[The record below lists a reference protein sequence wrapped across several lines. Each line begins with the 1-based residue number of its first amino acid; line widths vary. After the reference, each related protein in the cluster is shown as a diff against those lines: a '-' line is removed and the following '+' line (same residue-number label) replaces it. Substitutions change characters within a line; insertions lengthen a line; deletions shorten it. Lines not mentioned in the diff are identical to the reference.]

1 MSARLAPRVDDP
13 ASRGFFE
20 LAAEGKL
27 GVLTCTDCGARVHL
41 PRPRCVGCGGNNLEW
56 SAVAGRGRAK
66 SWTVV
71 EHQVHPL
78 FPVPYTVVLIDV
90 HGEQNVRMI
99 GHLPGRVDV
108 DETTEFVVEFEDL
121 GPDREGNARVL
132 PKWTIAK
139 ERVGDNRRI

>member
-20 LAAEGKL
+20 LAAKGEL
-27 GVLTCTDCGARVHL
+27 GVLTCTECGTRIHL
-41 PRPRCVGCGGNNLEW
+41 PRPRCVGCGGRNLEW
-56 SAVAGRGRAK
+56 AAVEGRGRAK

-78 FPVPYTVVLIDV
+78 FPVPYTVVLIELD
-90 HGEQNVRMI
+90 GEQNVRMV

-108 DETTEFVVEFEDL
+108 DESTEFVVEFEDL
-121 GPDREGNARVL
+121 GLDRDGNATVL
-132 PKWTIAK
+132 PTWKIAT
-139 ERVGDNRRI
+139 ESA

>member
-13 ASRGFFE
+13 ATRGFFA

-27 GVLTCTDCGARVHL
+27 GVLTCTDCGTRIHL
-41 PRPRCVGCGGNNLEW
+41 PRPRCMGCGGAELGW
-56 SAVAGRGRAK
+56 STVPGRGSAR

-108 DETTEFVVEFEDL
+108 DENTELVVEFEDL
-121 GPDREGNARVL
+121 GPDHDGNARVL
-132 PKWTIAK
+132 PKWTIVK
-139 ERVGDNRRI
+139 GNV

>member
-90 HGEQNVRMI
+90 AGEQNVRMI

-121 GPDREGNARVL
+121 GPDREGNARAL